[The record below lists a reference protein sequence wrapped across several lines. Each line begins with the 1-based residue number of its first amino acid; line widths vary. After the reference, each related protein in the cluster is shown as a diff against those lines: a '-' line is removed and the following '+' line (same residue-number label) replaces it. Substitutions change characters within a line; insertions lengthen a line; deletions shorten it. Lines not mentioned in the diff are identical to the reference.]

1 MREIFRR
8 GGWGNDMTNIKR
20 EREREEM
27 MACVCVYERVRRQ
40 REYF

>member
-8 GGWGNDMTNIKR
+8 GGRENDMTNIKR
-20 EREREEM
+20 EGERM